1 MEAGIVAGGTV
12 VEDLPAVCQAQESWP
27 WKETNRDRG
36 QPRCAYEETEAQ
48 ISTVFD
54 LELSFSILRL
64 LKDSIP
70 NMSRRGCKPLVCAK
84 EGCVC
89 VQVCEYVCVYV
100 CLGVYVPGCV

>member
-1 MEAGIVAGGTV
+1 M
-12 VEDLPAVCQAQESWP
+12 VEDLPAICQAQESWP
-27 WKETNRDRG
+27 WKETSIDLG
-36 QPRCAYEETEAQ
+36 WPHCAYEETEAQ

-70 NMSRRGCKPLVCAK
+70 NMSRRGYEPLVCPK

-89 VQVCEYVCVYV
+89 VCVCK
-100 CLGVYVPGCV
+100 